1 MRSSS
6 STRRKVLSYKV
17 CALHPRPACGTRIQK
32 TPLCSAHTTCMWQ
45 TPVVHSPPVPPLPC
59 YGARARNSRHHKHID
74 EEQTLK
80 EVLRQADLFQ
90 HHERRL
96 EEYKR
101 ANARQNNQ
109 GDVAHSV
116 MGRLILNVNVSCWQV
131 EIFEKEQA
139 AKRATDGCRS

>member
-1 MRSSS
+1 MWHPNPENPSVLCPHDLHVANPCGSLP
-6 STRRKVLSYKV
+6 TR
-17 CALHPRPACGTRIQK
+17 AT
-32 TPLCSAHTTCMWQ
+32 
-45 TPVVHSPPVPPLPC
+45 LPC

-139 AKRATDGCRS
+139 AKRVTDGCRS